1 MPGEEETRG
10 SWQGKLVW
18 LAVIVPLV
26 LAADIITK
34 QLAIAYL
41 KPLLYQYGRQ
51 AQVDIIEGFFRL
63 KYTENPGAAWGLLGG
78 LSEGLRNPFFIVVS
92 LGAMAFLLWFFWRTQ
107 ESKKLLLVALSF
119 LLGGAAGNL
128 VDRFRLGR
136 VVDFIDWY
144 IRFDSPLNLGLFTI
158 EAGEKHWPTFNIAD
172 AAITVGVALVLVDML
187 FLEKKKPLEAA

>member
-1 MPGEEETRG
+1 MPGEEKTSPG
-10 SWQGKLVW
+10 WQGKIVW

-26 LAADIITK
+26 LAADLITK

-41 KPLLYQYGRQ
+41 KPLLYQLGPQ
-51 AQVDIIEGFFRL
+51 AHVEVIDGFFRL

-78 LSEGLRNPFFIVVS
+78 LSQSVRNPFFILVS
-92 LGAMAFLLWFFWRTQ
+92 LGAMAFLLWYFWRTHQ
-107 ESKKLLLVALSF
+107 RKKVLLVALSF

-158 EAGEKHWPTFNIAD
+158 EAGEKHWPTFNVAD
-172 AAITVGVALVLVDML
+172 AAITVGVVLVLVDML
-187 FLEKKKPLEAA
+187 FLEKKKPLEED